1 MPDAGHQRNRRAVQH
16 ADHAFAECGRKLGGG
31 LHSAYLYKR
40 AAARGAP
47 PVPEIKLEL
56 YALLQDADVLLHVV
70 DAGSR
75 DLDGQIQAVEKTLS
89 DLDLN
94 HIPRLLVLNK
104 IDRVQA
110 NDVEALRKRYQAT
123 AISALRPETFG
134 PLIECL
140 ERSLNYQKAQDGGM
154 DSNPVK
160 RPIAVLENA
169 AGS

>member
-1 MPDAGHQRNRRAVQH
+1 VGFIRDLPKDLLG
-16 ADHAFAECGRKLGGG
+16 AFRTT
-31 LHSAYLYKR
+31 
-40 AAARGAP
+40 
-47 PVPEIKLEL
+47 LEE
-56 YALLQDADVLLHVV
+56 LQDADVLLHVV

-160 RPIAVLENA
+160 RLIAVLENA